1 MRNKFHASSKRNL
14 MLGISALALTAAST
28 AVSAQEAAEAT
39 DEVVVTGIRASLERS
54 LDIKRNAKG
63 IVDAISAEDMG
74 KFPDSNLAESLQRVT
89 GVSID
94 RENGEGSTVTVRGF
108 GADYNLVTF
117 NGRQMPTSTLG
128 GGSDAPSTRSF
139 DFGNLA
145 PEAVAGVDI
154 YKTGRASVPSGGI
167 GSLINIRTT
176 RPLEAPGFQATV
188 SHKYVDDESHNGDE
202 ATAEYS
208 ALIMNTFM
216 DDRLGLALTAIS
228 QDRKHSVNHWH
239 TQWLDWREGGTAS
252 AITGNEDTTVNA
264 PGAGQIYSYPQT
276 ARYVTKDFDQTR
288 ENFQLTAQY
297 DVNDSIRA
305 TVDYTYAERDFK
317 MDGNHVSIWFDHA
330 TINSAW
336 GSETPVPSIIYYEEV
351 FNKNDDAKSDL
362 AMGVYSTNNVNE
374 TESTGFNLEYDVND
388 RLSLAFDFHD
398 SSAESR
404 PDSPF
409 GSENVI
415 ESAAMVIRSQKVD
428 FTTELPVISIVPHS
442 TTPDI
447 FAAGPRNATGSVL
460 HNAYYKSEIQQGRV
474 DGSYE
479 LNHDYIDSVDFGF
492 STSENKIRSAYGNI
506 QADNWGG
513 VAKDPTSIP
522 DETFGAQYALPPLFE
537 GLGGSEQILGKYN
550 QINFGSLLNYL
561 QTVPAWQVEG
571 FQRPVCGTE
580 PDCVADYTT
589 DRRITEE
596 TTSWYVQGSK
606 DFEISNMPAS
616 IVAGVRFEETD
627 VTSVALTPKPT
638 RLEWTGNNELTLVTD
653 AGSTGTLTANY
664 DHVLPSIDF
673 DIDVRDDVK
682 ARASYSKTITRP
694 SYASMQSGFTFS
706 KIWRPTMDGVEP
718 YNGTVSSGNPGLDPY
733 ESDNIDLSIEYYY
746 GDASY
751 ASVGYFEKTVTNWVG
766 ESFTDVVTGQG
777 QGVLGIP
784 VLNPSDGPRQQQ
796 CVADGVLLNNEDIR
810 DCLIAL
816 GTTPVTG
823 ATGDNP
829 AVVRWTTPT
838 ASDREQTLDG
848 IEIAWQHE
856 FSTLPGTDIDLDG
869 FGLIA
874 NYTIV
879 DGDADYDNSKPSS
892 AGSQF
897 ALIGLSDSAN
907 LVAYYDK
914 NGLSARVAY
923 NWRDTFL
930 NYAAASSGYTD
941 EYAQV
946 DVNISYEIPNTNIVL
961 SYDGINLNEENRR
974 VFERDNPSYVTFV
987 SPGTARHYIGA
998 RYSF

>member
-28 AVSAQEAAEAT
+28 VVSAQEAAEAT

-54 LDIKRNAKG
+54 LDIKRNSKG

-94 RENGEGSTVTVRGF
+94 RENGEGATVTVRGF

-188 SHKYVDDESHNGDE
+188 SHKYVDDTSHNGDE
-202 ATAEYS
+202 ATGEIS

-216 DDRLGLALTAIS
+216 DDRLGLSLTAVS
-228 QDRKHSVNHWH
+228 QDRKHSVNHYH
-239 TQWLDWREGGTAS
+239 SEYNDYIAGDTAS
-252 AITGNEDTTVNA
+252 PIDDDADTTVNM
-264 PGAGQIYSYPQT
+264 PGANQLFSYPVT

-297 DVNDSIRA
+297 DVNDAIRA
-305 TVDYTYAERDFK
+305 TVDYTFAERDFK
-317 MDGNHVSIWFDHA
+317 MDGNHVSIWFDHG
-330 TINSAW
+330 TVNSAW
-336 GSETPVPSIIYYEEV
+336 GSESPVASIIYYEEV
-351 FNKNDDAKSDL
+351 FDKNADAKSDL

-388 RLSLAFDFHD
+388 RLSLVLDFHD
-398 SSAESR
+398 STAESR

-428 FTTELPVISIVPHS
+428 YTTELPVISIVPHS

-447 FAAGPRNATGSVL
+447 FDVGPRNATGSVL
-460 HNAYYKSEIQQGRV
+460 HNAYYKSEIQQAQL

-479 LNHDYIDSVDFGF
+479 LNHDYIDSLDFGF
-492 STSENKIRSAYGNI
+492 SSLENKIRSAYGNL

-513 VAKDPTSIP
+513 VAEDPTTIP
-522 DETFGAQYALPPLFE
+522 NETFGEQYSLPPLFE
-537 GLGGSEQILGKYN
+537 GLGGANQILDKYN
-550 QINFGSLLNYL
+550 QINFGSLLSYL
-561 QTVPAWQVEG
+561 KNVPSHLVGSQI
-571 FQRPVCGTE
+571 PVCKGD
-580 PDCVADYTT
+580 PDCVADYTI

-627 VTSVALTPKPT
+627 VTSEALTPTPV
-638 RLEWTGNNELTLVTD
+638 RLEWTGANELSLVREGGVTNRVT
-653 AGSTGTLTANY
+653 SSY

-673 DIDVRDDVK
+673 DMDVRDDVK
-682 ARASYSKTITRP
+682 VRASYSTTITRP
-694 SYASMQSGFTFS
+694 SFASMQSGQTFS
-706 KIWRPTMDGVEP
+706 NIWRPNMDGVTP
-718 YNGTVSSGNPGLDPY
+718 YNGEVGEGNAALDPY
-733 ESDNIDLSIEYYY
+733 ESDNLDLSIEYYY

-751 ASVGYFEKTVTNWVG
+751 ASAGYFEKTVSNWIG
-766 ESFTDVVTGQG
+766 DTSTDIVTGTG
-777 QGVLGIP
+777 ERVLGIP
-784 VLNPSDGPRQQQ
+784 ILNPADGPRQQQ
-796 CVADGVLLNNEDIR
+796 CVDDGVLLNNEDIR
-810 DCLIAL
+810 DCLIDL
-816 GTTPVTG
+816 GTNPPTG
-823 ATGDNP
+823 EAGDNP
-829 AVVRWTTPT
+829 AVVRLTRPVT
-838 ASDREQTLDG
+838 SDKEQTLDG
-848 IEIAWQHE
+848 IELAWQHE
-856 FSTLPGTDIDLDG
+856 LSTLPGTNIDLDG
-869 FGLIA
+869 FGFIV

-879 DGDADYDNSKPSS
+879 DGDAEYDNSKPSS

-930 NYAAASSGYTD
+930 NYAGKTSGYTD
-941 EYAQV
+941 EYEQV

-974 VFERDNPSYVTFV
+974 VFQRNNPSYVTFV
-987 SPGTARHYIGA
+987 SPGRARHYFGA